1 VKHYDY
7 IFTGAG
13 LSALM
18 TAYKM
23 VQSGKFQH
31 KNILLLDE
39 NSKKT
44 NDRTWC
50 FGLRKHQFGSPLFQK
65 MGHRFVLKIFKRL
78 TQPYTYNRV

>member
-1 VKHYDY
+1 
-7 IFTGAG
+7 
-13 LSALM
+13 M

-50 FGLRKHQFGSPLFQK
+50 FWTKETSIWGPLFQK
-65 MGHRFVLKIFKRL
+65 NGTPLCLPMKIL
-78 TQPYTYNRV
+78 NATYTYNPTHTTVFRTDFTIMF